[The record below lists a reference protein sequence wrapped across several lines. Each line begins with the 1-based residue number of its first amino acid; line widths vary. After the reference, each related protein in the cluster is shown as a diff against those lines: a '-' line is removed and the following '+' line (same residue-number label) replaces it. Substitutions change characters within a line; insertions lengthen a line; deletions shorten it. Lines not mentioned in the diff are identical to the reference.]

1 MKQIGSPLHRRFV
14 GIDEGNKRISLFDTD
29 SSEVSWSFSIEAD
42 YPLCRDMQ
50 RIGPDLALIGFD
62 RGFFELEISTGRVV
76 RLREGWKTVTGA
88 HRLAD
93 GRTLVTG
100 IDLDGTK
107 GVNVLTLDPELRIER
122 IDRRDGDYV
131 RLCRPTPAGTYVLC
145 VDDHLLETTKE
156 LVAIREFRA
165 PGFRHA
171 WKPHRF
177 PDGSTLASAGYGGFM
192 ARFDADAKLVQ
203 TFGRPG
209 PDRAEGQVP
218 PEIEPFFYATF
229 QVMDD
234 GVIVVANW
242 EDHGPGNGHK
252 GRQLLEFSAE
262 GEFLGSWSDQ
272 ERISSLQGIL
282 VL

>member
-1 MKQIGSPLHRRFV
+1 MKQIGARLHRRFV

-29 SSEVSWSFSIEAD
+29 SSEVAWSFSIAED

-62 RGFFELEISTGRVV
+62 RGFFELEISTGRVA

-88 HRLAD
+88 HRLPD

-100 IDLDGTK
+100 IDLDGTR
-107 GVNVLTLDPELRIER
+107 GVNVITLDPELRIER

-131 RLCRPTPAGTYVLC
+131 RLLRPTPDGSYLLC
-145 VDDHLLETTKE
+145 VDDHLLETTRE
-156 LVAIREFRA
+156 LVALREFRA

-171 WKPHRF
+171 WKSHRF
-177 PDGSTLASAGYGGFM
+177 ADGSTLASAGYGAFM
-192 ARFDADAKLVQ
+192 ARFDKDARLVR
-203 TFGRPG
+203 TFGG
-209 PDRAEGQVP
+209 AGQVP

-234 GVIVVANW
+234 GIIVVANW

-252 GRQLLEFSAE
+252 GRQLLEFSAD

-272 ERISSLQGIL
+272 ERISSLQGL
-282 VL
+282 LLL